1 MSDDGSF
8 QVRVSNDTANMIRAS
23 VQSRSS
29 NNNKHDVWI
38 QGSRTNISGC
48 YCTYKGGGR
57 GLGCCSHIASIIW
70 FWGYARYHREVLNQ
84 RSDSFH
90 DFVTNAVD
98 NSSDISSDDGND
110 DSNTEDDNND
120 NESYI
125 IIH

>member
-8 QVRVSNDTANMIRAS
+8 RVRVANDRADMIS
-23 VQSRSS
+23 DSGQSRHS

-38 QGSRTNISGC
+38 QYSRTNISGW
-48 YCTYKGGGR
+48 YCTCKGGGR

-70 FWGYARYHREVLNQ
+70 LLAYARYHREVLNQ

-98 NSSDISSDDGND
+98 YSSDISSDDGND
-110 DSNTEDDNND
+110 DSNTEDDNSD
-120 NESYI
+120 NESYV